1 MESVQ
6 LSSCSLC
13 PFAQKKNFVDTSG
26 ACENFKTVNPHVR
39 PLSWI
44 AYKKTVV
51 EGVGSD
57 PFTASPTVILE
68 HVCDGEPSVG
78 VWSIPL
84 MVDPSGLESSNS
96 IRYL

>member
-1 MESVQ
+1 M
-6 LSSCSLC
+6 SLC
-13 PFAQKKNFVDTSG
+13 PQKNFVDTSG
-26 ACENFKTVNPHVR
+26 AYENFIPINPHVR

-51 EGVGSD
+51 KGVGSD

-68 HVCDGEPSVG
+68 HVCDGELYAG
-78 VWSIPL
+78 VWSNPV
-84 MVDPSGLESSNS
+84 MGDPSGLKSSNA

>member
-44 AYKKTVV
+44 AYKKTAVV
-51 EGVGSD
+51 GVSFD
-57 PFTASPTVILE
+57 PFTTSQMVILE
-68 HVCDGEPSVG
+68 HVCEGELSVG
-78 VWSIPL
+78 VLSNRV
-84 MVDPSGLESSNS
+84 MVDPSGLTSSNA